1 MKVPP
6 VLSPVEGDQVIKIE
20 WDLVNSDF
28 FLFDES
34 KQTVYLHPDKKE
46 SIIAGKLCPTRKV
59 ILLNFKL
66 ESILLKGEEQLQVPI
81 FRKSDYDLNND
92 SGAFTYDR
100 GDNQKLQVLS
110 DGLQISATGK
120 LNIAFNK
127 PIRLIG
133 YEH

>member
-1 MKVPP
+1 M
-6 VLSPVEGDQVIKIE
+6 
-20 WDLVNSDF
+20 
-28 FLFDES
+28 
-34 KQTVYLHPDKKE
+34 
-46 SIIAGKLCPTRKV
+46 
-59 ILLNFKL
+59 
-66 ESILLKGEEQLQVPI
+66 PI

-100 GDNQKLQVLS
+100 GDDQKLHVIS

-133 YEH
+133 YVH